1 MTADI
6 DSLLDSLDTVAQ
18 EFDDV
23 SMEPVETTDTDT
35 STGTDP
41 RLYYLSYSSLLDL
54 HNCPRKFQLNKLAR
68 SMAAADDPS
77 SSVTFAYGHL
87 VGAGVQSLLLGRS
100 MEETVWECFL
110 NWEADLLGE
119 NPWQNKDV
127 WEALYCLQVFAGMYA
142 GGFLSDYEVAL
153 VNGVPASELSF
164 RITFPNGYK
173 YRGYVDLVLR
183 HIITGE
189 YLVLEIKTTS
199 AKYVKEES
207 YRNSAQ
213 AIGYSIVLDRL
224 FGDMS
229 SYKVLYLP
237 YLTGSRKFEPMEFT
251 KLFSQ
256 RARWITELILDTSV
270 ADMYIEHNLFPMHG
284 ESCLSF
290 GRPCNYYQNCT
301 MDDKY
306 LLSAYDASNDPELE
320 PYLHS

>member
-1 MTADI
+1 
-6 DSLLDSLDTVAQ
+6 
-18 EFDDV
+18 
-23 SMEPVETTDTDT
+23 
-35 STGTDP
+35 
-41 RLYYLSYSSLLDL
+41 
-54 HNCPRKFQLNKLAR
+54 
-68 SMAAADDPS
+68 
-77 SSVTFAYGHL
+77 
-87 VGAGVQSLLLGRS
+87 
-100 MEETVWECFL
+100 
-110 NWEADLLGE
+110 
-119 NPWQNKDV
+119 
-127 WEALYCLQVFAGMYA
+127 MYA
-142 GGFLSDYEVAL
+142 GGFLSDYEVAI
-153 VNGVPASELSF
+153 VNGIPAAELSF

-183 HIITGE
+183 HRITGE

-224 FGDMS
+224 FEEMS

-256 RARWITELILDTSV
+256 RARWITELILDTGTI
-270 ADMYIEHNLFPMHG
+270 DTYIEHNLFPMHG

-306 LLSAYDASNDPELE
+306 LLQPYVATDDAELE
-320 PYLHS
+320 RTYTVEVTIQELITAQMGE